1 MATYNIDRINFQG
14 DTYLLHDASGSGGS
28 GSGGS
33 SNLDAGTGLEI
44 YYGEEGGE
52 TLSTPVIN
60 HTNSITS
67 QPVQGLYPITY
78 DSEGHIDSAG
88 VAITNISYFTN
99 DVGYLTNASVPEG
112 ASAYDG
118 TISAIGATQAHGS
131 NPGFARGD
139 HVHNLTITLN
149 NQNYTPTNGVINLGA
164 ETDPTVPAWA
174 KASTKPTYT
183 ASEVGALPNNTVIP
197 TKISD
202 LTNDSEFITRI
213 TLNNVTY
220 SPTNGTVDL
229 GIISGGSSGGTP
241 TSFGIT
247 YDSDNDTIDGA
258 GQAIIN
264 FITGDGLDY
273 NVTNALTSKL
283 SVARWGIGSTISS
296 NTLTVPANGIYL
308 LLGGKYNNRNSAD
321 YAGAWILSLYNGIS
335 AKTPILTPVS
345 DPPTIDVSGLSVT
358 LTPGTP
364 NYYFTLIGVHA

>member
-33 SNLDAGTGLEI
+33 NNLDAGTGLEI
-44 YYGEEGGE
+44 YYGEEGEG
-52 TLSTPVIN
+52 LSTPVIN

-67 QPVQGLYPITY
+67 QSVQGLYPITY

-88 VAITNISYFTN
+88 TAITNISYFTN

-118 TISAIGATQAHGS
+118 IMSAIGATQDHGIS
-131 NPGFARGD
+131 PSFARGD

-149 NQNYTPTNGVINLGA
+149 NQNYTPTNGVIDLGA

-183 ASEVGALPNNTVIP
+183 ASEVGALPSNTAIP

-229 GIISGGSSGGTP
+229 GTISGGSGGGTP

-273 NVTNALTSKL
+273 NVTNAFPSKL
-283 SVARWGIGSTISS
+283 SVARWGVGSTISS

-308 LLGGKYNNRNSAD
+308 LLGGKYNNNSAN
-321 YAGAWILSLYNGIS
+321 YAGAWILSLYNGAS
-335 AKTPILTPVS
+335 AKTPILTPTS
-345 DPPTIDVSGLSVT
+345 NPPTINVSGLSVT
-358 LTPGTP
+358 LTPGTT